1 MGRENGYVVHA
12 KDVRKVY
19 RTGSVEVEALR
30 GVTMGVRP
38 GELVAIMGPSGC
50 GKTTLLNC
58 ISGLDDVDGGS
69 VSVESNDLA
78 SMGDDER
85 TRFRAR
91 RLGFVFQSY
100 NLLPVLSAEEN
111 VMLPLLVLG
120 QPEGTARAAAW
131 RALRDVG
138 VEHRA
143 AHRPRE
149 LSGGEQQRVA
159 IARALVNDPAIVFA
173 DEPTGNLD
181 SQTGAQILEALRA
194 LNKDRSL
201 TLVVVT
207 HDAGVA
213 RVAHRVLHMDSG
225 AVARTVQGGR
235 AWTL

>member
-1 MGRENGYVVHA
+1 MAGENGFVVHA
-12 KDVRKVY
+12 KGLRKVY
-19 RTGSVEVEALR
+19 RTGPVEVEALR

-38 GELVAIMGPSGC
+38 GELLAIMGPSGC

-58 ISGLDDVDGGS
+58 ISGLDDISSGS
-69 VSVESNDLA
+69 VTIEARDLA
-78 SMGDDER
+78 RMSDDAR
-85 TRFRAR
+85 TRFRAQ

-120 QPEGTARAAAW
+120 KQEAEARAAA
-131 RALRDVG
+131 RKAMEAVHIG
-138 VEHRA
+138 HRA
-143 AHRPRE
+143 AHKPRE

-159 IARALVNDPAIVFA
+159 IARSLVNEPAIIFA

-181 SQTGAQILEALRA
+181 TTTGGQILEVLRA
-194 LNKDRSL
+194 LNKERRL

-207 HDAGVA
+207 HDPGVA

-225 AVARTVQGGR
+225 AIVKTVQGGQ
-235 AWTL
+235 AWTR